1 MFLRQESLYIYI
13 KDARISFEKA
23 FRQFIFVC
31 AGFVISLLIPMV
43 LQNMTLFRKLTWV
56 YVMMASFGGGK
67 EDTSGAGTGA
77 SVAGMAA
84 AAKEA
89 VAALTALGYTN
100 MEASKAVKKVEIT
113 ENMSVEDIL
122 KASLKYLSFL

>member
-1 MFLRQESLYIYI
+1 MALRWTLCHKKVVLGAIGAILIVSL
-13 KDARISFEKA
+13 
-23 FRQFIFVC
+23 
-31 AGFVISLLIPMV
+31 
-43 LQNMTLFRKLTWV
+43 
-56 YVMMASFGGGK
+56 VMMASFGGGK